1 MCWLILSVE
10 KRWITV
16 ILNGL
21 FTQNSVIIYSSVKT
35 AHSDH
40 FVNCFKQFTEKSD
53 SKIVLK
59 TVVHKSYGPLFYLW
73 CFNY

>member
-40 FVNCFKQFTEKSD
+40 FENCFKQFTKKSD
-53 SKIVLK
+53 SKNILK
-59 TVVHKSYGPLFYLW
+59 TVVHKSYGPLFLSMV
-73 CFNY
+73 F